1 MFLKKTK
8 MNNKDDKVKKSQVID
23 KWLRKQGDR
32 QMTRQTAKVYNPVEF
47 GQSKISSGILL
58 LKGVTGQINEGVK

>member
-1 MFLKKTK
+1 
-8 MNNKDDKVKKSQVID
+8 MNNKDDKVKKKSQVID

-47 GQSKISSGILL
+47 GQSKTSSGILL

>member
-1 MFLKKTK
+1 
-8 MNNKDDKVKKSQVID
+8 MNNKDDKVKKKSQVID